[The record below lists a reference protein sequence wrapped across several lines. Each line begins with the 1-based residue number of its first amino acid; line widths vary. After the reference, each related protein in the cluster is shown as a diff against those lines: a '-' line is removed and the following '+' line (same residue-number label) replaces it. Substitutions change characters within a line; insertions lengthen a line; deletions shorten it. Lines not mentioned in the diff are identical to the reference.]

1 VPVRIALDPKELAK
15 NPLRVGLSVN
25 VTVGTSDRSGSTVAG
40 SMAPAGGVQQSI
52 DGGPQVDA
60 RIRQIIAENMGGNR

>member
-1 VPVRIALDPKELAK
+1 VRIALDPKELDK

-25 VTVGTSDRSGSTVAG
+25 VTVATSDRSGLTVAG
-40 SMAPAGGVQQSI
+40 ATPPAGGTEQSI

-60 RIRQIIAENMGGNR
+60 RVRQIIAENLGRGR